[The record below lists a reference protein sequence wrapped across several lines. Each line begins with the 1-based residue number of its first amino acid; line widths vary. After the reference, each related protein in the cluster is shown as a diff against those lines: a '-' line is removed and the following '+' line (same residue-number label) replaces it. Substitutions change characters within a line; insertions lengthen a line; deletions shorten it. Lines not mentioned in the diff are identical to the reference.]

1 MQFDEVRPEHF
12 TTLSR
17 NPFPHILIDRALQQ
31 IAGGSADGSQ
41 FRKDVL
47 AAAGWGHGGLTRSA
61 SIRPMPAWRSTASA
75 RCWKSPRSRTRSWR
89 SWKRTVPR
97 VI

>member
-47 AAAGWGHGGLTRSA
+47 AAAGWSHGGLTPFGKYPADACEAFNR
-61 SIRPMPAWRSTASA
+61 IRKVLEVTQEPDAILAELDKGAP
-75 RCWKSPRSRTRSWR
+75 K
-89 SWKRTVPR
+89 V
-97 VI
+97 